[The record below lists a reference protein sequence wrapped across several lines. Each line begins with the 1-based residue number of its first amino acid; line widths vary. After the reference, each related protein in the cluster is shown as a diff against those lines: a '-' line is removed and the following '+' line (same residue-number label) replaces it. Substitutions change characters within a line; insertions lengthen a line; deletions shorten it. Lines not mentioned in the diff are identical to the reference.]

1 MVRYRRA
8 DVALSLPV
16 RFALRELRG
25 GVRGFR
31 IFIACIAIGVAAIA
45 GAVSLNDA
53 VKAGIAA
60 DAQPLLGGDAQVRIG
75 ARPIGD
81 IELAAVK
88 RAGDVSVQLSLRSM
102 ARAEDASGAT
112 RARTLVELKAVDNVY
127 PLYGAIELNPPQAL
141 ETALAQRDGVWG
153 AVIDASLLTRL
164 QVALG
169 DMIKVG
175 EATVQLRAVIAKE
188 PDRAVSF
195 ATAGPRLMIAM
206 DAVPETQLVQVGSL
220 VEYKYN
226 VRLTGS
232 ETTEAL
238 RARLTRE
245 FPDAGWRV
253 RGLNQAAQGL
263 DGFLDNV
270 TLFLTLVGL
279 TALLTGGIGVANAV
293 RAHLAGRMN
302 TIATLKCLGAR
313 GDDIFAIY
321 LIQMALLAAVGI
333 AIGVIVGAAIPFAA
347 DIGLAGLLPVK
358 IVFGVYPLALL
369 EAAIFGVLTTAVFG
383 VWPLARARD
392 IAPVALFRSVVDQRG
407 TWPQKKYVVAIALIA
422 VGLAAFT
429 ILTADQSRFAVYFV
443 LGAGAALILFRLAAQ
458 LVIKLAKALT
468 ASRQS
473 FVVGRPSL
481 RLALAN
487 LHRPGAPT
495 ATVVLSLGLGLSVL
509 VAVALLQ
516 TNLNAQIK
524 NGLPSDAPSMF
535 FIDIQRD
542 QVERFTASV
551 KAIGGVDK
559 VITSAMIRGRVTKIN
574 DVPAEQAQIAP
585 SSRWAVRGE
594 RGLSYAATLP
604 ENARLTAGK
613 WWPADYSGENL
624 VSLDAEVARDFQ
636 VGVGDTLTVNVL
648 GHEITARIA
657 SLRDIRWQ
665 SATMNFTL
673 VFSPNAL
680 AGAPG
685 MYIATVN
692 SAPGTEETIEATV
705 VDAMPNIT
713 VIQVREALEL
723 MKSVLGT
730 LGVAV
735 RLTAAVA
742 LVAGVLVLA
751 GAIAAGQAR
760 RIYESVVLKVL
771 GATRGDVLKAFVFEY
786 LLLGLSAG
794 VIAAAVGTIAAWAV
808 VEFVMRIS
816 WTLDPT
822 LIVGVIT
829 ACVALTL
836 VAGFTGTWRAMG
848 TKAATHLR
856 ND

>member
-1 MVRYRRA
+1 M
-8 DVALSLPV
+8 ALPLSV

-25 GVRGFR
+25 GMRGFR

-60 DAQPLLGGDAQVRIG
+60 DAQPLLGGDIQVRLG
-75 ARPIGD
+75 ARPLSD
-81 IELAAVK
+81 DELAAVK
-88 RAGDVSVQLSLRSM
+88 RGGDVSAQLNLRSM
-102 ARAEDASGAT
+102 ARSEDDAGQT
-112 RARTLVELKAVDNVY
+112 RERTLIELKAVDAAY
-127 PLYGAIELNPPQAL
+127 PLYGTMELEPARPLA
-141 ETALAQRDGVWG
+141 AVLAQRDGLWG
-153 AVIDASLLTRL
+153 AAIDASLLTRL
-164 QVALG
+164 HVNLG
-169 DMIKVG
+169 DTVKVG
-175 EATVQLRAVIAKE
+175 EAAVQVRAIIKKE
-188 PDRAVSF
+188 PDRTVSF
-195 ATAGPRLMIAM
+195 ATAGPRIMIAM

-220 VEYKYN
+220 VEYNYN
-226 VRLTGS
+226 VRLSGA
-232 ETTEAL
+232 ETADDL
-238 RARLTRE
+238 RARLLRD

-253 RGLNQAAQGL
+253 RGLQQAAAGL

-293 RAHLAGRMN
+293 RAHLNGRMD

-321 LIQMALLAAVGI
+321 LFQMALLAAVGI
-333 AIGVIVGAAIPFAA
+333 LIGLAVGAAVPFVA
-347 DIGLAGLLPVK
+347 DKGISDLLPVK
-358 IVFGVYPLALL
+358 LVFGFYPWALA
-369 EAAIFGVLTTAVFG
+369 EAAVFGILTTAVFG
-383 VWPLARARD
+383 LWPLARARD
-392 IAPVALFRSVVDQRG
+392 IAPVALFRSVIDDRG
-407 TWPQKKYVVAIALIA
+407 QWPQKKYVVAIGVIAL
-422 VGLAAFT
+422 VLAAFT

-443 LGAGAALILFRLAAQ
+443 GGAAAALILFRLAAQ
-458 LVIKLAKALT
+458 LVMKLAAQLT
-468 ASRQS
+468 ASRKS
-473 FVVGRPSL
+473 FATGRPSL

-487 LHRPGAPT
+487 MHRPGAPT

-516 TNLNAQIK
+516 TNLDTQIK
-524 NGLPSDAPSMF
+524 NGLPNEAPSMF
-535 FIDIQRD
+535 FVDIQRD
-542 QVERFTASV
+542 QIDQFTTTLQ
-551 KAIGGVDK
+551 AIPGVDK
-559 VITSAMIRGRVTKIN
+559 ISASAMIRGRVTKIN
-574 DVPAEQAQIAP
+574 GTPAAQARIEA
-585 SSRWAVRGE
+585 SSRWAIRGE
-594 RGLSYAATLP
+594 RGLSYSATLP

-624 VSLDAEVARDFQ
+624 VSLDAAVAKDFH
-636 VGVGDTLTVNVL
+636 VGLGDTISVNVL
-648 GHEITARIA
+648 GREVTARIA

-680 AGAPG
+680 AAAPG

-692 SAPGTEETIEATV
+692 SAPGTEERIEAAV

-713 VIQVREALEL
+713 VIQVREALEML
-723 MKSVLGT
+723 KSVLGT
-730 LGVAV
+730 LGLAV

-771 GATRGDVLKAFVFEY
+771 GATRRDVLKAFVFEY
-786 LLLGLSAG
+786 LLLGVSAG
-794 VIAAAVGTIAAWAV
+794 LIAAFVGAIAAWAV
-808 VEFVMRIS
+808 VTYVMRIP

-822 LIVGVIT
+822 LIVGVIIV
-829 ACVALTL
+829 CVTLTL
-836 VAGFTGTWRAMG
+836 LAGFTGTWRAMG
-848 TKAATHLR
+848 SKAAPHLR